1 MQFAPIGTYVT
12 GDEEV
17 KLQACDNSNRAKL
30 DDMITEYQLFHDRW
44 IEGLKKLRDKEP
56 ATDQTVSGYNS
67 NENEEMV
74 RVWQVAAAVDER
86 SRVWHVTLPLVHT
99 CGVIINPRTKLR
111 FRSFSFLGTV
121 CRHVQC

>member
-17 KLQACDNSNRAKL
+17 KLQPCDSGNRAKL

-56 ATDQTVSGYNS
+56 AADRTVNGYNANGS
-67 NENEEMV
+67 TDMI
-74 RVWQVAAAVDER
+74 RV
-86 SRVWHVTLPLVHT
+86 
-99 CGVIINPRTKLR
+99 
-111 FRSFSFLGTV
+111 
-121 CRHVQC
+121 